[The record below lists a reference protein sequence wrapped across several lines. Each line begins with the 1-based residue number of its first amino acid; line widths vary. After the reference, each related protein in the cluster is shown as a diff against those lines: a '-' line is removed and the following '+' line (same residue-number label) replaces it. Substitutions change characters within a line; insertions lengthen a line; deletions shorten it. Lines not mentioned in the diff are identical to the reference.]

1 MAVRALVAE
10 PVVAGEPR
18 DPDREL
24 VAAAR
29 ADATQFVA
37 LYERYFTRVHRYVR
51 VRIVDRAACEDVT
64 SDVFLTALS
73 KLDAFRG
80 SGSFAAWLFRIAQNA
95 VRDQQRIRP
104 ATPFAEEALAA
115 LVDPDPEPDEQAL
128 RGERLQL
135 LRSLVAELSGEQQ
148 ELLALRYGAGLRAGE
163 IGELLGKTPVA
174 VRVALHRVLNDLRRR
189 YTDED

>member
-51 VRIVDRAACEDVT
+51 VRIGDRAACEDVT

-95 VRDQQRIRP
+95 VRDQQRIRL
-104 ATPFAEEALAA
+104 ATPFAEEALTA

>member
-1 MAVRALVAE
+1 MAVRALAE
-10 PVVAGEPR
+10 PVAAAEPR

-51 VRIVDRAACEDVT
+51 VRIADRAACEDVT

-95 VRDQQRIRP
+95 VRDHQRIRP
-104 ATPFAEEALAA
+104 VTPFAEEALGG
-115 LVDPDPEPDEQAL
+115 LVDLDPGPDEQAL

-189 YTDED
+189 YTDDD